1 MFSRLMAGTSKKNRL
16 SPPLM
21 FAFRSAHAE
30 HDAKKKFDLR
40 DEAGERIIAG
50 RRASVRIPI
59 TETTLR
65 REVSHDLDALM
76 NTIALESSEDL
87 EAFPAVRNSI
97 INYGFPDIAHRSIDE
112 LSVDH
117 ITDELK
123 SVLMNYE
130 PRLLPE
136 TIQVARD
143 MGANIDEL
151 KIRFVVRADLFCEPL
166 NVPVEFVADLEL
178 DSGQIAIDR
187 L

>member
-1 MFSRLMAGTSKKNRL
+1 
-16 SPPLM
+16 M

-30 HDAKKKFDLR
+30 HDAKKKVDLR

-50 RRASVRIPI
+50 RRASARIAI

-65 REVSHDLDALM
+65 REVSRDLDALM

-87 EAFPAVRNSI
+87 EPFQAVRNSI
-97 INYGFPDIAHRSIDE
+97 VNYGFPDIAHRSIDE
-112 LSVDH
+112 ISVDH
-117 ITDELK
+117 ISDELK
-123 SVLMNYE
+123 AVLMNYE

-136 TIQVARD
+136 TIQVTRD
-143 MGANIDEL
+143 LSVSLDEL
-151 KIRFVVRADLFCEPL
+151 KTRFVVRADLFCEPL

-178 DSGQIAIDR
+178 DSGQIVINH